1 MSTGL
6 GDFETQL
13 KAVVTAKR
21 LSSSKMTALTELAVD
36 KMHADTQMISLLYRT
51 HKGLAAANKVA
62 SLYVFDSIAR
72 AAHRVKTKKGLVAD
86 LNSTMGNAASFLVRL
101 EGMLDGL
108 VEDMLGNGPA
118 EAKEK
123 TRKVLDI
130 WTREGTFARDV
141 LSRLSERVSSTTA
154 QQPANVVTT
163 QGTGIG
169 IGTPPTPATPSSAI
183 ASLPPAILALL
194 GNAVPP
200 AQPPPPPPPPPPEPQ
215 PIQAQFKLD
224 PTQLALISQLTA
236 ASQSQS
242 ATPPFSPARNA
253 SPSVM
258 ASVGPN
264 GSFSPTAPPFSPVHK
279 AAPLPDPS
287 SLPPS
292 RSKSPP
298 RYDDRERG
306 HHDRFSGPVHDDHRH
321 NAGPRNNNPDRR
333 GPRFQPRFGDDRSP
347 RSADPRSK
355 DPRRRSR
362 SPRNRR
368 ASSPSSG
375 RRPMS
380 PTHSRGP
387 ISPGRRPLS
396 PHRGGSGR
404 APLPGAGEAGKDE
417 FGRDLRDDA
426 SAGDRS
432 PVAQPQSYS
441 AQSQPTRSY
450 AAQPQSHPS
459 QNQNQNQFQLE
470 PQSQSE
476 PQPPQGGLEAF
487 DMSMFNPAD
496 PASWTSLAAAW
507 EMTNGR
513 APTQEEM
520 MMFVMSGGNAA
531 NAAAAGAGGGAGA
544 GAGIG
549 GGGGN
554 DMGGGG
560 WGGGRGRGRGRGGF
574 RGRGRGRGR
583 GGFGSGGGGG
593 GYSGGGGGG
602 DAYGGG
608 GGYGG
613 GGYGGGSDAVV
624 LGGGDDETS
633 GQGYGNEQAYAN
645 GYEHEYGGNDY
656 TVYNDA
662 NSIPTASSGGGM
674 KKIDGKWVWT
684 KN

>member
-194 GNAVPP
+194 GNACTASTASTSSTSRAP
-200 AQPPPPPPPPPPEPQ
+200 ANPSPV
-215 PIQAQFKLD
+215 QARSN
-224 PTQLALISQLTA
+224 QLALISQLTA
-236 ASQSQS
+236 TSQSQS

-253 SPSVM
+253 SPSMM

-321 NAGPRNNNPDRR
+321 NTGPRNNNPERR

-375 RRPMS
+375 RRPLS

-426 SAGDRS
+426 SAGDRLLLLNLVVFG
-432 PVAQPQSYS
+432 P
-441 AQSQPTRSY
+441 
-450 AAQPQSHPS
+450 
-459 QNQNQNQFQLE
+459 NQNQNQFQLE

-520 MMFVMSGGNAA
+520 MMFVMSGGNVA

-549 GGGGN
+549 GGGGGGN

-560 WGGGRGRGRGRGGF
+560 WGGGRGRGRGR
-574 RGRGRGRGR
+574 
-583 GGFGSGGGGG
+583 GGGG